1 MLLDSS
7 HDHGTL
13 SQRPQA
19 SKSKNFSS
27 LSEEVE
33 VVDQLLDHIQ
43 LTLAPHQVV
52 ETTGALDHSSLVAS

>member
-1 MLLDSS
+1 MLQDSS

-19 SKSKNFSS
+19 SKSKNFSL

-33 VVDQLLDHIQ
+33 VVDQLLDHTR
-43 LTLAPHQVV
+43 LTLDPHQVV
-52 ETTGALDHSSLVAS
+52 VTTGALDHSSLDVS